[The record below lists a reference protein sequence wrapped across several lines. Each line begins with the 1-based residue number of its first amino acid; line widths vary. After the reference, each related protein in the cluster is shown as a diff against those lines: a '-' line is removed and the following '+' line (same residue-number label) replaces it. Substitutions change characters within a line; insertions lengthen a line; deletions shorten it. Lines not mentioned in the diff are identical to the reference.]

1 MSNFILKENKA
12 IGEKYYYLKHK
23 SGLPIYVIPK
33 NHKTGFAVFAT
44 KFGSQD
50 SEFTLDGKRIRL
62 PDGTA
67 HFLEHKLFE
76 NEDGVDTFKRYAK
89 VGASANAYTSL
100 EKTVYLFSQSG
111 DIKEA
116 LQILLDF
123 VTKPY
128 FTKETVQKEQG
139 IIGQE
144 IRMYEDHPNWRLYF
158 NMLQALYCENTV
170 RIDTAGTVQTIAEI
184 TPEVLYEAYHAFYD
198 LHNMALCVCADIS
211 PEDVEA
217 IADKVLQCKQECSVQ
232 RHYPTEP
239 KQVRTPLAIQELE
252 VSMPLFAIGIKDTD
266 VPCKGKAFFK
276 KQTEFE
282 IILDLLFGKHTEFY
296 TKLYE
301 EGLINESF
309 SYGYEGDINFGHC
322 EISGIANDPD
332 KVYKKVLE
340 RIDEIKKCGFDKSD
354 FDMIKRALYASNLR
368 EFNSTENI
376 ANEFLKF
383 IFCESDML
391 DLPEI
396 ISGVTLE
403 DVSKRF
409 NESFMKEYMVL
420 SKIVPIS

>member
-1 MSNFILKENKA
+1 MSNFILKENKD

-50 SEFTLDGKRIRL
+50 SEFTANGKKTRL

-76 NEDGVDTFKRYAK
+76 NEDGVDTFKKYAK

-111 DIKEA
+111 NIEEA
-116 LQILLDF
+116 LEILLDF

-158 NMLQALYCENTV
+158 NMLESLYCKNTV
-170 RIDTAGTVQTIAEI
+170 RIDTAGTVETIAQI
-184 TPEVLYEAYHAFYD
+184 TPEILYEAYHAFYN

-211 PEDVEA
+211 PEAVEK
-217 IADKVLQCKQECSVQ
+217 IADKVLPISEEISVI
-232 RHYPTEP
+232 RHYPQEP
-239 KQVRTPLAIQELE
+239 KEVFKKEAVQHLE
-252 VSMPLFAIGIKDTD
+252 VSMPLFAIGIKDND
-266 VPCKGKAFFK
+266 VPARGAQFFK
-276 KQTEFE
+276 KEIEFE
-282 IILDLLFGKHTEFY
+282 IILDLLFGKHTSFY
-296 TKLYE
+296 TELYE

-309 SYGYEGDINFGHC
+309 SYGYEGDTNFGHC
-322 EISGIANDPD
+322 EISGICAKPD
-332 KVYKKVLE
+332 EVYK
-340 RIDEIKKCGFDKSD
+340 RILGRIRNIKQNGFDKEEFS
-354 FDMIKRALYASNLR
+354 MVKRALYASNLR

-391 DLPEI
+391 DMPEI
-396 ISGVTLE
+396 ISSVKFE
-403 DVSKRF
+403 DITKRF
-409 NESFMKEYMVL
+409 NKSFLEEYMVL
-420 SKIVPIS
+420 SKILPIS